1 MDRIDSEIVRLLLQ
15 NARISMSE
23 ISSCVNLSVSAVSER
38 LKKLESSGMIQQY
51 TAILNPQA
59 FNKDLTVF
67 MLITLESSNSATSSS
82 TMSSTKRR
90 SRRCITWPAALIAWS
105 RSSRKT
111 PPPWRRFS
119 IRLKVCPGGI
129 QDTDECGS
137 VHHQK
142 SIFLSSFT
150 GFVSVKWG
158 WRQTYL

>member
-67 MLITLESSNSATSSS
+67 MLITLESSQFRDEFVHYVLNEEAITEVHYLAGSFDCMVKIITENTTSLEKIFNQIKSLPGVSKTQTNVGLSTIKNQYSFLPSLDSS
-82 TMSSTKRR
+82 
-90 SRRCITWPAALIAWS
+90 L
-105 RSSRKT
+105 
-111 PPPWRRFS
+111 
-119 IRLKVCPGGI
+119 
-129 QDTDECGS
+129 
-137 VHHQK
+137 
-142 SIFLSSFT
+142 
-150 GFVSVKWG
+150 
-158 WRQTYL
+158 